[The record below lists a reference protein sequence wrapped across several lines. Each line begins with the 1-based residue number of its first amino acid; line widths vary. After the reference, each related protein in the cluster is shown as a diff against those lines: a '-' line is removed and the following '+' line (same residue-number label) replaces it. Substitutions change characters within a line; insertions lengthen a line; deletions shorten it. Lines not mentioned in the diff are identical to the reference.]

1 MLPAALAQG
10 DILTI
15 LWSPKL
21 EIGIRQIDL
30 QHREL
35 VEIINELESAH
46 MSGRDA
52 LVLED
57 ILPRLQV
64 YAVFHFNEEEVLAEK
79 IAAEPAHVTRHIAE
93 HRDFSEKISSFG
105 IDPRQAASPAVADL
119 ANYLQ
124 TWVLRHILQTDRQ
137 LADMYHSHPQIARK
151 RREA

>member
-1 MLPAALAQG
+1 M
-10 DILTI
+10 TI

-105 IDPRQAASPAVADL
+105 IDPRQAPSLAVADL